1 MCLGVLLSILEAR
14 LSLLMERARLILS
27 ASSSRGQCKA

>member
-1 MCLGVLLSILEAR
+1 MCLGVMLIMLEAK

-27 ASSSRGQCKA
+27 ASSSRG